1 MADDN
6 FLDFYKQNSKPL
18 EALDEETPVVEGVE
32 PASQQEPD
40 PFLDFYKKAKTDTPS
55 RSLWKNVTDYT
66 DASLSTA
73 FNNTSVAMS
82 TLLLEDEFAKID
94 SLKGEYGYGD
104 FAYDLAKTFLPGSLG
119 LSSVNRSQAFKKF
132 TQSKKVSHEDSYK
145 NNLEY
150 KAQVDEYEKAV
161 MGTFDKN
168 VTAKQKRLQAKFN
181 EKGYNDLSDGVIG
194 GMSSAMTY
202 VPAAIA
208 LYATRSPAV
217 LESYIGLMGIQSKGM
232 AFSDAINRG
241 ADYTQAMSNSNWSG
255 AIESALGRVGFGPNS
270 QFMKQFISKND
281 GSFKKMMK
289 QAPINVLTEMGAES
303 ATTLLQET
311 STLLHD
317 IQSDLRIALDNQDN
331 PQYDGPGA
339 GELVMD
345 YLQTTVI
352 AAGVG
357 AGGTLGVTGG
367 VKYTGDSLGKLAK
380 AGIKKGSDYIDAH
393 TKVLSN
399 VEKSQR
405 PLNKL
410 TMDASNNDSFEDF
423 INQDEFIEK
432 IANDIVSLEIDAYD
446 RETKPDRVKFPIMD
460 RPVKARDVLNR
471 MISKDFYR
479 LSELSYALG
488 INPKNMPKNYWSK
501 TGAKDFDEL
510 EIHFEEQGFLTPDT
524 ISGLNP
530 NKPRDDKTE
539 EVMKLIADNPS
550 NIETIEKR
558 GGFENQYDIA
568 MYTFLKGQKDSLDKK
583 KIANQNKLKELDI
596 EESLNRLEERGE
608 VVQDESGWR
617 IVDNRDSDI
626 VPLDV
631 ETTEFTQKDMES
643 IPVDEFVQDQQ
654 ADQQQEIES
663 GSVVPVIVAPKRIK
677 KNKVADDPDPKDS
690 FEYNDISG
698 MMNFFEGISMKY
710 ADKYSHWRKLEKDLL
725 NEIGFDGVEQYLTN
739 AGIDPSK
746 RDWRVG
752 VQSDIY
758 QGPVVETSNVIQQ
771 EIIPKLVKHLEEN
784 DIDLESFDHFLY
796 NLHATERNNF
806 IKDSNEQELKTLNI
820 LSESGKATSKQKQRI
835 EVLKERIESGKG
847 SGISTEDAQDTLRE
861 YGVEIMDDG
870 TAVAKGEKGK
880 NFLTGY
886 EDFVTTLLD
895 MKRDAYRESG
905 LVDENQIDDWN
916 DRYKY
921 YVPLKG
927 FAENTLE
934 VDGVSMQKKESTNG
948 LINKS
953 LGTPKT
959 IERAAKGRD
968 SVAASPLTQTLSDVM
983 ASKIYAQKNRVHK
996 AAGDMAL
1003 AFPNSK
1009 LWDVKPDNTGKT
1021 WGFDANPRLPNTSQI
1036 SFKSNGK
1043 SYSLLLKSK
1052 KLSVGLEHM
1061 DNSVNEMLYKA
1072 SRPLVSYLS
1081 YMNTSVDPEFVVNNF
1096 MRDVQTGYYNLLTE
1110 RDMKGGRFEGVST
1123 LAREDV
1129 AKNFNAKSLFKNMK
1143 SYFVYERNRNSKNPM
1158 DRESY
1163 EYKLI
1168 KAFKES
1174 GSQTGFLDQKTLEQR
1189 QEHMKRLMDMYQ
1201 GDLKASALRA
1211 KDIALDFIEDTNFAV
1226 ENASRITAFEA
1237 YVNAKGGL
1245 DKVSQADLDR
1255 AAALGKNLTVN
1266 FNRGGT
1272 STGKIGS
1279 MYLFFNASVQG
1290 TMNVFR
1296 GMGTK
1301 QKQDIFKG
1309 IYALGAATT
1318 MTNIMSSGEDKEGL
1332 YYEKISDFDKMTGII
1347 MMLPNVSQIDGEFVI
1362 EKYGIS
1368 GRGKRYFM
1376 IDNNGKKR
1384 PVAIKI
1390 PLPYGYAFFH
1400 NLGRIT
1406 TEIAMA
1412 KGMDNYDRDIGEASL
1427 ELGQSLI
1434 SNYSPLGFDNSDN
1447 VFKNITKT
1455 LTPDSVFKIPAKQI
1469 TELLVNEDFFGAPI
1483 YFQNFPGQ
1491 NKPSSWHEKNK
1502 TVDYLEDFTKFINE
1516 ETGGTDYA
1524 PGKVDIDPSI
1534 IQYGFDYMLG
1544 GLGRTGRRF
1553 IQMATDDK
1561 IPLEQKPFVRRLMV
1575 TTRDVE
1581 DSSKFFDNYTNLISI
1596 QSRYND
1602 GKDSKI
1608 RDNDDWLEGSD
1619 PWAKDLINTKS
1630 ERLTRARGNKSAL
1643 NNAIKKVKSFKE
1655 QEDKI
1660 RNDYYRSDND
1670 KFRELLTKLNL
1681 ERNDFYQE
1689 FNRLVEEAKK
1699 QD

>member
-6 FLDFYKQNSKPL
+6 FLDFYKQNIKPL
-18 EALDEETPVVEGVE
+18 DDEDEDASVEE
-32 PASQQEPD
+32 SSDIASQAETD
-40 PFLDFYKKAKTDTPS
+40 PFLDFYRKETTDTPS
-55 RSLWKNVTDYT
+55 KSLFKNVSDYT

-94 SLKGEYGYGD
+94 SLKGKYGYGD
-104 FAYDLAKTFLPGSLG
+104 FAYDLAKSLMPGKLTSA
-119 LSSVNRSQAFKKF
+119 SSVSAVKKF
-132 TQSKKVSHEDSYK
+132 VQSKKVSHEDSYK
-145 NNLEY
+145 NNPEY
-150 KAQVDEYEKAV
+150 KAEVDRYEEAV
-161 MGTFDKN
+161 MGAFDKN
-168 VTAKQKRLQAKFN
+168 VKAKQKKLQEKFN
-181 EKGYNDLSDGVIG
+181 EKGYNDLNEGVIG

-217 LESYIGLMGIQSKGM
+217 LESYIALMGVQSKGM
-232 AFSDAINRG
+232 AFADAINRG
-241 ADYTQAMSNSNWSG
+241 SDYSQAMSNSNWSG
-255 AIESALGRVGFGPNS
+255 SIESALGRVGFGPNS

-281 GSFKKMMK
+281 GSFKKMIK

-311 STLLHD
+311 STVLHD

-331 PQYDGPGA
+331 PQYDGPGV
-339 GELVMD
+339 GELLMD

-367 VKYTGDSLGKLAK
+367 IKYTGDTLGKLAK
-380 AGIKKGSDYIDAH
+380 AGIQKGSDYIEAH

-432 IANDIVSLEIDAYD
+432 IANDIVSLDIDAYD
-446 RETKPDRVKFPIMD
+446 RETKPNKVKFPKMD
-460 RPVKARDVLNR
+460 RPVKARSVLNR
-471 MISKDFYR
+471 RISKDFYR
-479 LSELSYALG
+479 LPELAYALG
-488 INPKNMPKNYWSK
+488 INVKDIPKNYWSK
-501 TGAKDFDEL
+501 SGVKDFDEL
-510 EIHFEEQGFLTPDT
+510 QIFFEEEGF
-524 ISGLNP
+524 LNP
-530 NKPRDDKTE
+530 NKIQNLNPTKPEEDRTE
-539 EVMKLIADNPS
+539 QIMELISNNPE
-550 NIETIEKR
+550 NITAIEDR
-558 GGFENQYDIA
+558 GGFEDQYDIA
-568 MYTFLKGQKDSLDKK
+568 MYTFLKGQKDSLDNK
-583 KIANQNKLKELDI
+583 KIANKNKLKGDDVF
-596 EESLNRLEERGE
+596 ESLTRLEEKGE
-608 VVQDESGWR
+608 VVEDENGWR
-617 IVDNRDSDI
+617 VVDNRDADM
-626 VPLDV
+626 VPLDTD
-631 ETTEFTQKDMES
+631 TTGFTQQDIES
-643 IPVDEFVQDQQ
+643 MPVDEFSQDQQ
-654 ADQQQEIES
+654 AEQQQKIDE
-663 GSVVPVIVAPKRIK
+663 GSLVPVIVTPKRIK
-677 KNKVADDPDPKDS
+677 KRKVADDPDPKDS

-698 MMNFFEGISMKY
+698 MMNFFEGVSMKY
-710 ADKYSHWRKLEKDLL
+710 ADKYSHWRKLEKDLV
-725 NEIGFDGVEQYLTN
+725 NEIGFDGVEQYLLE

-784 DIDLESFDHFLY
+784 NIDLESFDHFLY

-806 IKDSNEQELKTLNI
+806 IKDENIKELKNLSTL
-820 LSESGKATSKQKQRI
+820 EKSGKTTPKQKKRI
-835 EVLKERIESGKG
+835 EVLKERIETGKG
-847 SGISTEDAQDTLRE
+847 SGVTTEDAQDTLRE

-870 TAVAKGEKGK
+870 TAIAKSKKGI
-880 NFLTGY
+880 NLLAGY

-916 DRYKY
+916 ERYKY

-934 VDGVSMQKKESTNG
+934 VDGVTMQKKQSTNG

-1021 WGFDANPRLPNTSQI
+1021 WAFDANPRLPNTSQI

-1168 KAFKES
+1168 KAFKEA
-1174 GSQTGFLDQKTLEQR
+1174 GGQTGFLDQKTLDQR
-1189 QEHMKRLMDMYQ
+1189 QEHMRKLMDMYQ
-1201 GDLKASALRA
+1201 GDLKAKASRA

-1255 AAALGKNLTVN
+1255 AAALAKNLTVN

-1309 IYALGAATT
+1309 IFALGSATT

-1347 MMLPNVSQIDGEFVI
+1347 MMLPNVSQIDGKFTV
-1362 EKYGIS
+1362 EKYGVS

-1376 IDNNGKKR
+1376 IDNKGKKR
-1384 PVAIKI
+1384 PVAVKI

-1447 VFKNITKT
+1447 TFKNIAKT
-1455 LTPDSVFKIPAKQI
+1455 LSPDSLGMVPVKQI

-1491 NKPSSWHEKNK
+1491 SKPSSWHEKNK
-1502 TVDYLEDFTKFINE
+1502 TMDYLEDFTKFINE

-1534 IQYGFDYMLG
+1534 IQYGFDYMFG

-1553 IQMATDDK
+1553 FQMATEDNV
-1561 IPLEQKPFVRRLMV
+1561 PLEERSFVRRLMV

-1581 DSSKFFDNYTNLISI
+1581 DSSKFYDNYIELINI

-1602 GKDSKI
+1602 GKDSKV
-1608 RDNDDWLEGSD
+1608 RDRDEWLSGSN
-1619 PWAKDLINTKS
+1619 PWARELINTKS

-1643 NNAIKKVKSFKE
+1643 NKAIKKVKSFKDR
-1655 QEDKI
+1655 EDEI
-1660 RNDYYRSDND
+1660 RNKYYRSDND
-1670 KFRELLTKLNL
+1670 KYNKLLEGINL

-1689 FNRLVEEAKK
+1689 FNNLVKEAKK